1 MLSPAFLSQWNSDG
15 NCGWDVDVTQ
25 RWCPVTLLGFGC
37 RLHRLSYTAYLFA
50 PGFFRLWFTWTF
62 WYTDLS
68 FAQCNLPISFHVLNL
83 FIYFWL
89 CWVSIAMHRLSLFA
103 VSQTWVWVNSGSWRW
118 TGRPGVLWFMGSQR
132 VGHDW
137 ATELNWR
144 VSLCCGVCASHCGGF
159 SCCRAQAPGCEGF
172 GSCSSQAIEHRLSS
186 CGAWA

>member
-25 RWCPVTLLGFGC
+25 RWCHVTLLGFGC
-37 RLHRLSYTAYLFA
+37 LLHRLSYTAYLFA
-50 PGFFRLWFTWTF
+50 PGFFRLWFIWTF

-103 VSQTWVWVNSGSWRW
+103 ASQTWVWVNSGSWWW
-118 TGRPGVLWFMGSQR
+118 TGRPGVLRFMGSQR

-137 ATELNWR
+137 ASELNWT
-144 VSLCCGVCASHCGGF
+144 
-159 SCCRAQAPGCEGF
+159 EGF
-172 GSCSSQAIEHRLSS
+172 LFVVVCVILTAAVFLVAEHRLQGVRASVVAAP
-186 CGAWA
+186 GL